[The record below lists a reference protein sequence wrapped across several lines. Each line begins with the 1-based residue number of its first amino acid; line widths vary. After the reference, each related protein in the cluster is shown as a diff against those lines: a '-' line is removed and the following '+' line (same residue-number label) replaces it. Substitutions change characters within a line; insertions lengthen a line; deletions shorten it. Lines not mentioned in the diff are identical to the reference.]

1 MPGQIYLIPCL
12 QPFDHFKNWRWPI
25 RRSTDRFLAPYL
37 PNNYIVVLASLRQVQ
52 NTIKLEQSVDRL
64 LVQFIMIIRFHL
76 KFMEKSCLME
86 WVENLFVLH
95 SNPMATRASKTF
107 WSTYLFKIRSLLMNT
122 FKSVRHYRVDNR
134 LILWLDSF
142 LQRLRN
148 DLYLIN

>member
-12 QPFDHFKNWRWPI
+12 QHFDHFENWRWPI
-25 RRSTDRFLAPYL
+25 RQNADRFLAPYL
-37 PNNYIVVLASLRQVQ
+37 PNNDIVVLASLRQVQ
-52 NTIKLEQSVDRL
+52 NTIKLEPSVDRL
-64 LVQFIMIIRFHL
+64 LVQFIMLIRFHL

-95 SNPMATRASKTF
+95 SNQLPTRASKTF
-107 WSTYLFKIRSLLMNT
+107 WSTYLFRIRSLLMNT
-122 FKSVRHYRVDNR
+122 FKSVRQYRVDNR

-142 LQRLRN
+142 LQWLRN